1 MAAMALLE
9 RADVTGC
16 SPDPRP
22 APAGDV
28 TVVCHDLET
37 VEVTWGSGPDH
48 HGANL
53 SLEFRYGTGA
63 LQPCPRYF
71 LSGAGVTSGC
81 ILPAARAGLLELALR
96 DGGGAM
102 VFKARQRASAWLKPR
117 PPWNVTLLW
126 TPDGDVT
133 VSWPAHSYLGLD
145 YEVQHRESNDD
156 EDAWQTT
163 SGPCCDL
170 TVGGLDPVRC
180 YDFRVRASPR
190 AAHYGLEA
198 QPSEWTAVTRLSG
211 AASAGDP
218 CAAHLPPL
226 ASCTASPAPSP
237 ALAPPLLPLGCG
249 LAALLTLSLLL
260 AALRLRRVK
269 DALLPCVPDPSGS
282 FPGLFEKHHGNF
294 QAWIADAQAT
304 APPARTEEEDDLI
317 HTKAKRVEP
326 EDGTSLC
333 TVPRPPS
340 FEPRGPGGGA
350 MVSVGGATFMVGDS
364 GYMTL

>member
-1 MAAMALLE
+1 MAWALAVILVP
-9 RADVTGC
+9 RLLAAAAVAAAAAAVVT
-16 SPDPRP
+16 SR
-22 APAGDV
+22 GDV
-28 TVVCHDLET
+28 TVVCHDLEM
-37 VEVTWGSGPDH
+37 VEVTWGLGPNH
-48 HGANL
+48 QGANL

-63 LQPCPRYF
+63 LRPCPQYF

-81 ILPAARAGLLELALR
+81 ILPAARVGLLELALR

-102 VFKARQRASAWLKPR
+102 VFKARQRASTWLKPS
-117 PPWNVTLLW
+117 PPRNLTLLW
-126 TPDGDVT
+126 TPDGDVA

-145 YEVQHRESNDD
+145 YEVQHRENSNGN

-170 TVGGLDPVRC
+170 MVGGLDPARC

-198 QPSEWTAVTRLSG
+198 QPSEWTAVTKLSG
-211 AASAGDP
+211 AASTEP
-218 CAAHLPPL
+218 LPP
-226 ASCTASPAPSP
+226 
-237 ALAPPLLPLGCG
+237 
-249 LAALLTLSLLL
+249 
-260 AALRLRRVK
+260 
-269 DALLPCVPDPSGS
+269 
-282 FPGLFEKHHGNF
+282 

-317 HTKAKRVEP
+317 RPKAKRVEP
-326 EDGTSLC
+326 EDGTFLC

-340 FEPRGPGGGA
+340 FESRGQGGGA